1 MTYKQKKGNFL
12 LVYIFVMTSKTS
24 KVYVAL
30 YEDDARLFKVV
41 VPLKENEYTIL
52 DYDLFK
58 SEYTVSFI
66 YVLVVGKRR

>member
-1 MTYKQKKGNFL
+1 
-12 LVYIFVMTSKTS
+12 MTSKTS